1 MKALTEQ
8 HLKTLERAEI
18 EEYVQSIV
26 KDLEE
31 LSLDW
36 AFPSKRE
43 EYHRFAHI
51 AYKKSLKYGLET
63 EKDCHA
69 FTIAWHT
76 LGNKMIQTK
85 WLMDIINNNDNY
97 AWEKREA
104 LLCACYEKLDEMEGY
119 DENNR

>member
-8 HLKTLERAEI
+8 HLEALEQAEI
-18 EEYVQSIV
+18 EEFVQTIV

-36 AFPSKRE
+36 AFPNKKE
-43 EYHRFAHI
+43 EYHRFVHI

-69 FTIAWHT
+69 FIMAWHT
-76 LGNKMIQTK
+76 LGDKMVKTK
-85 WLMDIINNNDNY
+85 WLMDIINDEDNY
-97 AWEKREA
+97 DWEKREA
-104 LLCACYEKLDEMEGY
+104 LLCACYEKIDEVEGK
-119 DENNR
+119 E